1 MTEKTEK
8 DVFHDVVKKA
18 LQKEGWQITQ
28 EPLILDVA
36 DQEFSINLGVEKPS
50 NVSQGTRK
58 IAVSVKSFV
67 RSTSL
72 LKYQLALVKFL
83 NDREILKRLE
93 GDRSLYLAV
102 PMQNYRRFL
111 QEESLR
117 NSLNEAQVKTIVFD
131 PIEGAIDRWIE

>member
-1 MTEKTEK
+1 MPEK

-18 LQKEGWQITQ
+18 LQKEGWKITHDPLTLDISGQ
-28 EPLILDVA
+28 ELSIDLGAEKLIDVSK
-36 DQEFSINLGVEKPS
+36 ETL
-50 NVSQGTRK
+50 K

-72 LKYQLALVKFL
+72 LKYQLALVQFL

-93 GDRSLYLAV
+93 GDRSFYLAV
-102 PMQNYRRFL
+102 PIQNYRRFL

>member
-1 MTEKTEK
+1 MTEK

-28 EPLILDVA
+28 EPLILDIA
-36 DQEFSINLGVEKPS
+36 EPEISIDLAAEKFSDL
-50 NVSQGTRK
+50 SQATRK

-72 LKYQLALVKFL
+72 LKYQLVLVKFL
-83 NDREILKRLE
+83 NDRELLKRIE

-102 PMQNYRRFL
+102 PIQNYRRFL
-111 QEESLR
+111 HEESLR

-131 PIEGAIDRWIE
+131 PIEGKIDRWVE

>member
-1 MTEKTEK
+1 MIEK

-28 EPLILDVA
+28 DPLIIDVA
-36 DQEFSINLGVEKPS
+36 GQAFSIDLAAEKAS
-50 NVSQGTRK
+50 EVSQETRK

-72 LKYQLALVKFL
+72 LKYQLALVQFL
-83 NDREILKRLE
+83 NDREFLKRLE

-131 PIEGAIDRWIE
+131 PIKGKIDHWIE

>member
-1 MTEKTEK
+1 MTEK
-8 DVFHDVVKKA
+8 DVFHEVVKKA
-18 LQKEGWQITQ
+18 LQKEGWKITHNSC
-28 EPLILDVA
+28 LLDVA
-36 DQEFSINLGVEKPS
+36 GQQVSIDLGAEKS
-50 NVSQGTRK
+50 SDVSKESQK

-83 NDREILKRLE
+83 NDRELLKRLE

>member
-1 MTEKTEK
+1 MTAK
-8 DVFHDVVKKA
+8 DVFHDVVKVA
-18 LQKEGWQITQ
+18 LQKEGWRITHD
-28 EPLILDVA
+28 PLILDVA
-36 DQEFSINLGVEKPS
+36 GQEVSIDLGSEK
-50 NVSQGTRK
+50 VSDLPNETRK

-111 QEESLR
+111 HEESLR

-131 PIEGAIDRWIE
+131 PIEGSIDRWIE

>member
-1 MTEKTEK
+1 MPEK

-18 LQKEGWQITQ
+18 LQKEGWKITHDLLTLDISGQ
-28 EPLILDVA
+28 ELSIYLGAEKSRDVSK
-36 DQEFSINLGVEKPS
+36 ES
-50 NVSQGTRK
+50 RK

-72 LKYQLALVKFL
+72 LKYQLTLVKFL
-83 NDREILKRLE
+83 NDRELLKRIE

-111 QEESLR
+111 HEESLR
-117 NSLNEAQVKTIVFD
+117 NSLNEAQVKTIVFN

>member
-1 MTEKTEK
+1 MTTK
-8 DVFHDVVKKA
+8 DVFHEVVKKA
-18 LQKEGWQITQ
+18 LQKEGWKITHDPLTLDISGQ
-28 EPLILDVA
+28 ELSIDLGAEKFSDIS
-36 DQEFSINLGVEKPS
+36 QE
-50 NVSQGTRK
+50 SQK

-83 NDREILKRLE
+83 NDREILKRVE

-111 QEESLR
+111 HEESLR
-117 NSLNEAQVKTIVFD
+117 NSLNEAQVKTIVFA
-131 PIEGAIDRWIE
+131 PIEGKIDRWIE